1 MAEGPYNERV
11 MDHFT
16 NPRNMGEIED
26 ASGVAEVGNP
36 VCGDAMKLYL
46 KIEDDDRCRHDF
58 VFGSTTHRQYSDQAL
73 VLMREAL
80 ASVDMDAVWAEYRRT
95 AAMD

>member
-36 VCGDAMKLYL
+36 
-46 KIEDDDRCRHDF
+46 
-58 VFGSTTHRQYSDQAL
+58 S
-73 VLMREAL
+73 
-80 ASVDMDAVWAEYRRT
+80 AETR
-95 AAMD
+95 